1 MIRFNVDIQD
11 RVFIQ
16 DFISVKETGNRIEM
30 TLLYD
35 LTKQVA
41 FNPQE
46 IETYGISMKGTRIE
60 WLSNFHK
67 EIELSDEQIDI
78 LLQCI
83 SIVADN
89 NQISLPMIPLLDRID
104 NLNKK

>member
-1 MIRFNVDIQD
+1 MIRFNVDVQD

-16 DFISVKETGNRIEM
+16 DIISVKESGNRIEM
-30 TLLYD
+30 TLLYN
-35 LTKQVA
+35 LMTQVA
-41 FNPQE
+41 FSPQE
-46 IETYGISMKGTRIE
+46 IESYGISMKGKRIE
-60 WLSNFHK
+60 WSANFQK
-67 EIELSDEQIDI
+67 EMELSDEQIEI

-83 SIVADN
+83 SIVTDL